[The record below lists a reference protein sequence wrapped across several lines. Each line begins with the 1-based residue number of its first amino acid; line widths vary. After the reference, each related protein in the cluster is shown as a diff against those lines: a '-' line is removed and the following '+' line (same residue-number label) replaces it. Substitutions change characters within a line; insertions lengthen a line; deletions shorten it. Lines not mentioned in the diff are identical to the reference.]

1 MDDGGPRYNPDYFLK
16 GVRKVPSA
24 SSSLVSS
31 SKYLN
36 DPAIR
41 EWLAL
46 HYLRK
51 NGPDLPTSGDTPNGL
66 VQALHR
72 VRDFEALERL
82 IAAEKEKNPKFRA
95 WLDRKPIC
103 RHTIEDFGKYEP
115 GTVGGLYYR
124 YVVDNNFQLNLGWR
138 FPDNDSDRD
147 YILFRSGQVHDFE
160 HIITGGGFNTLG
172 ELMPYFTR
180 LSNLHANL
188 SQDLAHALFT
198 LYVFGG
204 FRMVFRRY
212 AAIAC
217 SVALAI
223 ALCFAAVHQHGGVA
237 DASHGDAASCLHC
250 SGGVTPTRAPEIL
263 QVALRVVAVVE
274 AFAPDA
280 PALKRRQPLAH
291 SGNAPPA

>member
-72 VRDFEALERL
+72 VRDFDALERL

-188 SQDLAHALFT
+188 SQELAHALFT

-204 FRMVFRRY
+204 FRMVFRSALHYPKTWLTVVDLMQRAIKIGLNSECILMAPFEDVFHLTP
-212 AAIAC
+212 AAARE
-217 SVALAI
+217 ALGVR
-223 ALCFAAVHQHGGVA
+223 FAE
-237 DASHGDAASCLHC
+237 DLD
-250 SGGVTPTRAPEIL
+250 T
-263 QVALRVVAVVE
+263 VE
-274 AFAPDA
+274 ASRIFDGELV
-280 PALKRRQPLAH
+280 PA
-291 SGNAPPA
+291 

>member
-188 SQDLAHALFT
+188 SQELAHALFT

-204 FRMVFRRY
+204 FRMVFR
-212 AAIAC
+212 
-217 SVALAI
+217 SALHYPKTW
-223 ALCFAAVHQHGGVA
+223 LTVVDLMQRAVKIGLNSECILMAPFEDVFHLTPPEAREVLGVRHA
-237 DASHGDAASCLHC
+237 EDLD
-250 SGGVTPTRAPEIL
+250 T
-263 QVALRVVAVVE
+263 VE
-274 AFAPDA
+274 ASRIFDGELV
-280 PALKRRQPLAH
+280 PA
-291 SGNAPPA
+291 